1 MTLNKLVVG
10 LTLALSL
17 VACNEKQSNNSLS
30 LCDLA
35 YPQIAEQCDLVI
47 KKKEGRKVYCECSDK
62 TLDDT
67 YGCRYVHTKGHDV
80 YFCGGE

>member
-1 MTLNKLVVG
+1 MTLEKIVVG

-17 VACNEKQSNNSLS
+17 AGCNEKKSLS
-30 LCDLA
+30 LCDFA
-35 YPQIAEQCDLVI
+35 YPEIAEQCNLVI

-62 TLDDT
+62 TLDDL